1 MATGLWYLIHQKV
14 LNPLFSDALILFSF
28 SSLTFTE
35 KKRKTLT
42 WKTSHFILLQN
53 DTLTI
58 EMSILFHHIFN

>member
-35 KKRKTLT
+35 KKPSTG
-42 WKTSHFILLQN
+42 KTSHFILLQS

>member
-35 KKRKTLT
+35 KKEKP
-42 WKTSHFILLQN
+42 
-53 DTLTI
+53 
-58 EMSILFHHIFN
+58 